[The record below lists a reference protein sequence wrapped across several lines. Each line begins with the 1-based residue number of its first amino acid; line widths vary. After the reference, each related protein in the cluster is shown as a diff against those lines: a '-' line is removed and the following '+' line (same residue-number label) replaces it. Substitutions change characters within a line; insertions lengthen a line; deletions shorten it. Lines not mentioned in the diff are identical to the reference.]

1 MATTMVEPFAPWLR
15 EFNQILH
22 NQQHGTVNA
31 FIPPADVLIDD
42 DGVTVYMDVPGL
54 RSENL
59 EIELEN
65 DVLTVRGERAFPYAR
80 EDGSGPVR
88 RIERGFGRFE
98 RTLRVPAGLDP
109 EKVEASLAD
118 GVLTLRIPKPA
129 TLRPRRIE
137 IRAHENG
144 QHHDGSEQ
152 QPGQEGGPQQQGQEG
167 GPQQQGQE
175 GSRQQQGHEAA
186 ATS

>member
-1 MATTMVEPFAPWLR
+1 MATTMVEPLAPWLR

-22 NQQHGTVNA
+22 NQQQGGVNP
-31 FIPPADVLIDD
+31 FIPPVDLLIDD

-65 DVLTVRGERAFPYAR
+65 DTLTIRGGRPFPYAR
-80 EDGSGPVR
+80 EDGAGPVR
-88 RIERGFGRFE
+88 RVERGFGRFE

-109 EKVEASLAD
+109 DSVHAELAD
-118 GVLTLRIPKPA
+118 GVLTLRIPKPE

-144 QHHDGSEQ
+144 EH
-152 QPGQEGGPQQQGQEG
+152 
-167 GPQQQGQE
+167 QE
-175 GSRQQQGHEAA
+175 GSHQEGSQQTT